1 MRPLAIFLCTA
12 VLAALG
18 QAQPQPITLPFFTRV
33 EACVPF
39 SVKLAPGPR
48 HSVQL
53 EAERAV
59 QEAFNATVSSGTL
72 KLTTTA
78 PFRST
83 QPIRLTLTL
92 PAKQL
97 QSLASKG
104 VADVVVAQGFSPAQ
118 LALSTAGGGR
128 LLVEGVTA
136 PRLTVNAA
144 G

>member
-18 QAQPQPITLPFFTRV
+18 QAQPQPTTLPPFTHV

-92 PAKQL
+92 PAKQ
-97 QSLASKG
+97 SLASKG
-104 VADVVVAQGFSPAQ
+104 VADVVVAQGFLPAQ